1 MEVENMK
8 EKLYHG
14 IYDSHY
20 QIKKKL
26 AVNINVL

>member
-20 QIKKKL
+20 QIKEKFGGKY
-26 AVNINVL
+26 